1 MLRAGR
7 RPGDVDVAALAVWG
21 WSRLAVLL
29 VAATAGALFGRAD
42 VPASFLGL
50 WRQWDVVH
58 YEQIAQGGYDAG
70 DGTPLAAFFPGL
82 PLVLRLLGWT
92 GLDLTAAGL
101 LVSAVAGAVA
111 AVALA
116 RLGTQDGGPEAG
128 RRSVL
133 LLVLAPPAVFL
144 AAGYTEALFLALA
157 LPAWLCARS
166 GRWWAA
172 GLLAAGAT
180 SVRVSGLFLAAGLA
194 VEWLTGRPRRREDLP
209 ALVLPALPVL
219 AFGAYLK
226 ATQGS
231 WLAWVDAQRTGW
243 YRQLTDPVT
252 AFHRTWA
259 AAFGGQQTASVA
271 VLFRLELVAV
281 LVGAV
286 VTAWLLVGRRW
297 GEATYVGLSL
307 TALATS
313 TWWFSVPR
321 AALLW
326 WPLWT
331 GLAALTV
338 RRRWVLPAYLAL
350 AAPLSVLL
358 AAAFVTG
365 RWAG

>member
-1 MLRAGR
+1 VLRGGR
-7 RPGDVDVAALAVWG
+7 RGPDVDVAALATWG
-21 WSRLAVLL
+21 WSRVAVLL
-29 VAATAGALFGRAD
+29 VAATAGALFGRAGT
-42 VPASFLGL
+42 PFLAL

-58 YEQIAQGGYDAG
+58 YEAIARGGYDAEP
-70 DGTPLAAFFPGL
+70 GTPLAAFFPGL
-82 PLVLRLLGWT
+82 PLVLRVLGWT

-157 LPAWLCARS
+157 LLAWLCARS
-166 GRWWAA
+166 GRWWTA

-194 VEWLTGRPRRREDLP
+194 VEWLTGGPRRREDLP
-209 ALVLPALPVL
+209 ALLLPAVPVL
-219 AFGAYLK
+219 AFGAYLR

-231 WLAWVDAQRTGW
+231 WLAWADAQRTGW

-252 AFHRTWA
+252 AFGRTWD
-259 AAFGGQQTASVA
+259 AAFGGQQTEAVA

-281 LVGAV
+281 LVGVV
-286 VTAWLLVGRRW
+286 VTVWLLVARRW

-331 GLAALTV
+331 GLAALTL

-350 AAPLSVLL
+350 AAPLSVLV